1 MSSEALSLLGKLAL
15 YVGLPVAAYL
25 SILVARKAAEVST
38 GGKPHRLILTERLL
52 LVAGGV
58 FLIGLGVRSNG
69 EQPRDYVNLAIG
81 VGVVLLLVPLVAN
94 MRRLK
99 FGFGLQATLAQAL
112 LVGAAFAAFLLV
124 SAQAQRITW
133 PTLETLRAVSSLVTW
148 PVVALLAGI
157 VFFPDVSRILGN
169 VESLEGFGGKVSF
182 RRKEEIEEE
191 VEEAL
196 SEDIQIEA
204 DGAAQEIHRL
214 SRSVRTQENR
224 YTNVI
229 TAWGVLAKVI
239 TTIAVGQGGSNDY
252 RFIRENVRLLT
263 DKGILPSD
271 IGEEAIRLF
280 AERNRYRRRTSS
292 KITADEHRS
301 FLDAAEALA
310 KRLQPFLPA
319 SLKS

>member
-1 MSSEALSLLGKLAL
+1 MSSEALGLLGKLAL
-15 YVGLPVAAYL
+15 YVGLPVAAYV
-25 SILVARKAAEVST
+25 SILVARKAAEVAAS
-38 GGKPHRLILTERLL
+38 GKPHRLILTERLL
-52 LVAGGV
+52 FVAAGV

-81 VGVVLLLVPLVAN
+81 VGVVLLLVPLAAN
-94 MRRLK
+94 VRRLK
-99 FGFGLQATLAQAL
+99 FGFGVRATLAQVL
-112 LVGAAFAAFLLV
+112 LVGTAFAAFLLI
-124 SAQAQRITW
+124 SAQARQIAW
-133 PTLETLRAVSSLVTW
+133 PSLETLRAVSSLVTW
-148 PVVALLAGI
+148 PVIVLLAGI
-157 VFFPDVSRILGN
+157 VFFPDISRILGS

-224 YTNVI
+224 YANVI

-239 TTIAVGQGGSNDY
+239 TTIALPHGGTDDG
-252 RFIRENVRLLT
+252 RRIRENVRLLS
-263 DKGILPSD
+263 DKGVLPSD
-271 IGEEAIRLF
+271 IGAEAVRLF
-280 AERNRYRRRTSS
+280 AERNGYRRRTSS
-292 KITADEHRS
+292 KITADEHRH

-310 KRLQPFLPA
+310 NRLQQFLPA
-319 SLKS
+319 APKS